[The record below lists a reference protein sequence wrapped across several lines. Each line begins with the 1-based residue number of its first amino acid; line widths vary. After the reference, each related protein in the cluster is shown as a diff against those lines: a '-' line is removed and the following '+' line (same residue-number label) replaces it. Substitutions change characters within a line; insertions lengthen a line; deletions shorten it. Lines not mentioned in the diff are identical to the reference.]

1 VSLHS
6 WSSVVSTTCDSYRK
20 QQSHLELHRT
30 YDFLTHLRAEFVPL
44 CAQLLACE
52 PSVSLMEALVAVCN
66 ETRLRSAGLLES
78 TSSSVLAARSAS
90 SGVLGRL
97 PRGLLR

>member
-1 VSLHS
+1 
-6 WSSVVSTTCDSYRK
+6 
-20 QQSHLELHRT
+20 
-30 YDFLTHLRAEFVPL
+30 
-44 CAQLLACE
+44 
-52 PSVSLMEALVAVCN
+52 VSLMEALVAVCN

>member
-1 VSLHS
+1 
-6 WSSVVSTTCDSYRK
+6 
-20 QQSHLELHRT
+20 
-30 YDFLTHLRAEFVPL
+30 
-44 CAQLLACE
+44 
-52 PSVSLMEALVAVCN
+52 MEALVAVRN
-66 ETRLRSAGLLES
+66 EETHLRSAGLLES

>member
-1 VSLHS
+1 
-6 WSSVVSTTCDSYRK
+6 
-20 QQSHLELHRT
+20 
-30 YDFLTHLRAEFVPL
+30 
-44 CAQLLACE
+44 
-52 PSVSLMEALVAVCN
+52 VSLMEALVAVCN

-97 PRGLLR
+97 PRGLLRYPLALGLTVQVDFIVITAIEMHMMRLTISRRRGSRLSLAKVGVLRRVLVV